1 MEAKAAA
8 PGYGWGALLRHVPL
22 SVTRMRRVTREM
34 QAAGIDERWRLVAIA
49 SSAFV
54 MAAEQAAIEAYQPD
68 PLFDGWRAAYGEAAT
83 LTGAFL
89 GFLVLGTVIVY
100 ALAAVLH
107 LTFRIARRGTTF
119 ADMRIAM
126 AASGYP
132 QIVLSLINLAI
143 IGIAALAGEGWRAPA
158 LSAIEA
164 SLVVAM
170 ALAVGY
176 GVVAVSAATGVSTLQ
191 VLGLQFIAGLGAVAA
206 VAAGA
211 WAVALV
217 I

>member
-1 MEAKAAA
+1 MDAKAAA

-34 QAAGIDERWRLVAIA
+34 QASGIDERWRFIAIA
-49 SSAFV
+49 SSAFM
-54 MAAEQAAIEAYQPD
+54 MAAESVALEAYQPD
-68 PLFDGWRAAYGEAAT
+68 RLLDDWRAEYGEAAT
-83 LTGAFL
+83 LAGY
-89 GFLVLGTVIVY
+89 LVLGIVIVY
-100 ALAAVLH
+100 ALAALLH
-107 LTFRIARRGTTF
+107 VTFRIARRGTTF
-119 ADMRIAM
+119 ADMRTAM

-132 QIVLSLINLAI
+132 QIVLSFINLAI
-143 IGIAALAGEGWRAPA
+143 IGLAASAGEDWRAPA

-164 SLVVAM
+164 SLIVAM
-170 ALAVGY
+170 ALAIGY
-176 GVVAVSAATGVSTLQ
+176 GVVAVSAATGVPTLQ
-191 VLGLQFIAGLGAVAA
+191 ILGLQLIASLGAVAA